1 MAARQFM
8 SALPDGQISK
18 MPSSVV
24 ARTERSELRDFRR
37 AGGVPDC
44 AIGRRFAPTR
54 WLHPGYGPDSIFPN
68 SQVNLVCHR
77 VVIASE
83 AKQSSFSSAERKL
96 DCFVASLL
104 AMTVSAGALRTHSKQ
119 KRR

>member
-1 MAARQFM
+1 
-8 SALPDGQISK
+8 SALPDGQITK

-54 WLHPGYGPDSIFPN
+54 WLHPGYGPNFGISEITLAVRPKSVVYAHCLVPLEGRIAIVTDAGWDAVDAAALLTN
-68 SQVNLVCHR
+68 SAQ
-77 VVIASE
+77 
-83 AKQSSFSSAERKL
+83 
-96 DCFVASLL
+96 
-104 AMTVSAGALRTHSKQ
+104 
-119 KRR
+119 

>member
-1 MAARQFM
+1 M

-54 WLHPGYGPDSIFPN
+54 WLHPGYGAQI
-68 SQVNLVCHR
+68 
-77 VVIASE
+77 SE
-83 AKQSSFSSAERKL
+83 F
-96 DCFVASLL
+96 
-104 AMTVSAGALRTHSKQ
+104 Q
-119 KRR
+119 K